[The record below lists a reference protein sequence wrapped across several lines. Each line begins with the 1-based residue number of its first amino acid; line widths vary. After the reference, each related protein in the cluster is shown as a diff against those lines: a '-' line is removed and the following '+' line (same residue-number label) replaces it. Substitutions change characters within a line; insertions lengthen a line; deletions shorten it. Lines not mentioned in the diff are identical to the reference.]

1 MNFMN
6 PEKNILENEEIER
19 EEQAIGEPTVTKE
32 EEEQL
37 DLEKRMEEADQAN
50 EVEFNDNWGE

>member
-1 MNFMN
+1 MN
-6 PEKNILENEEIER
+6 PEKNINENEQLEA
-19 EEQAIGEPTVTKE
+19 EEQAIGEPQITKDE
-32 EEEQL
+32 EAQI

>member
-1 MNFMN
+1 MN